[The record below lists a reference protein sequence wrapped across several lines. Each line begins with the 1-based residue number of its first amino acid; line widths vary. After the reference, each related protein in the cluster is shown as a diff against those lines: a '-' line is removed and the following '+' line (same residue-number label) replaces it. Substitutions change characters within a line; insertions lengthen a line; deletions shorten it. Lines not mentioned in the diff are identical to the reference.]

1 MPKEQNNPAV
11 EETCA
16 RIEAVLSESD
26 AYRKVEDG
34 LYVVKQGSAYVMVNV
49 IPWGEDRAV
58 VRCAAQVLVG
68 VDRSEELAWG
78 LLKLNSLMRFGSFA
92 FVPDGNRIYFIH
104 AILGGETLDAEEIVA
119 TVGQVALVADEYDDK
134 IAAVYGGRRMQDLL
148 EEQAL
153 SHVLTE
159 GPEDF
164 SFHC

>member
-1 MPKEQNNPAV
+1 MSNKRNNPAV
-11 EETCA
+11 DETCA
-16 RIEAVLSESD
+16 RIESVLGESD

-34 LYVVKQGSAYVMVNV
+34 LYVIKQGSAYVMVNV
-49 IPWGEDRAV
+49 LPWGEDRAV

-68 VDRSEELAWG
+68 VDRSLDLAWD
-78 LLKLNSLMRFGSFA
+78 LLKLNSMMRFGSFA

-119 TVGQVALVADEYDDK
+119 TVAQVALVADEYDDK

-153 SHVLTE
+153 S
-159 GPEDF
+159 
-164 SFHC
+164 